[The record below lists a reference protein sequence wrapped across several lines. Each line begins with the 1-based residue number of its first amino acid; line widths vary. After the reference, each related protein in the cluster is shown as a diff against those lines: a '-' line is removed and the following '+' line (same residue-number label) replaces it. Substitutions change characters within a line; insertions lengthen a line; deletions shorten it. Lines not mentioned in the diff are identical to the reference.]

1 MGGLAGGAL
10 AKSLLGSVGVLADP
24 SFTLSPA
31 SFFVET
37 FFSFALVLTILNSAV
52 SEGAQAAG
60 KNEHFIPAI
69 ALVVILGAAM
79 GACMNPAVAW
89 GLFTAAGKDKGSLA
103 LWLFPLLAALPAVTI
118 FRLSDPDESET
129 PTKHISYLPKFFA
142 TNDAARSLGPYVSE
156 YVGTFLLT
164 GAVTIALATGE

>member
-1 MGGLAGGAL
+1 V
-10 AKSLLGSVGVLADP
+10 AKTLLGTVGVLADP

-31 SFFVET
+31 SFFVEIS
-37 FFSFALVLTILNSAV
+37 FSFALVLTVLNTVV
-52 SEGAQAAG
+52 SKGVQAAG
-60 KNEHFIPAI
+60 ENEHFAPTIG
-69 ALVVILGAAM
+69 LVVALGAAM

-89 GLFTAAGKDKGSLA
+89 GQFTAAGKDKGSLA
-103 LWLFPLLAALPAVTI
+103 LWLFPLLAALPAVTV

-129 PTKHISYLPKFFA
+129 PTKHISYLPKFFS
-142 TNDAARSLGPYVSE
+142 TNNAARSFGPYVSE